1 MADDFS
7 FDVVSKVDMQVMDDV
22 VNAANKEIE
31 VRFDFRGSIS
41 KFTLDKKEATITIV
55 SDDEGK
61 LKSVID
67 ILRSRLA
74 KRSVDQKAIDLQ
86 KLEVALGA
94 TVRQVAKIQQGIPT
108 DKAKEMVADIKKA
121 KLKVTASIQDE
132 QVRVTSKSK
141 DGLQQAMAVLKS
153 GDYKIPIQFTNY
165 R

>member
-86 KLEVALGA
+86 KLETALGA

-121 KLKVTASIQDE
+121 KLKVTSSIQDE

-153 GDYKIPIQFTNY
+153 ADYKIPIQFTNF